1 MFPKLSSCFF
11 CRSLKTPLETLSL
24 TKCYLSNSDWAHIAE
39 FPCTSQ
45 LKHLSLNR
53 VKLTHF
59 SPEPL
64 QTILQKSAS
73 SLLTLDLDSCH
84 LLDCHLSAVLPAL
97 RCCTQLM
104 WFNFSGN
111 HFSGNFLRELRDHE
125 ITLRSEGSA
134 VVFVP
139 GCDDLSPEL

>member
-11 CRSLKTPLETLSL
+11 CRSLKTPLETLSV
-24 TKCYLSNSDWAHIAE
+24 TKCYLSKSEWAHIAE

-45 LKHLSLNR
+45 LKHLHLERVRLNLE
-53 VKLTHF
+53 V
-59 SPEPL
+59 L
-64 QTILQKSAS
+64 QAVLRRSAS
-73 SLLTLDLDSCH
+73 TLLTLDLESCH

-125 ITLRSEGSA
+125 ITLRSEGST
-134 VVFVP
+134 VVFMP